1 MIRIDE
7 RLKNKPFTFVLV
19 YHLADD
25 MSITG
30 SFRLFRRCRSTIH
43 HLDRPKMTLTIC
55 GNPAIIKSQFGLDE
69 YSE

>member
-25 MSITG
+25 MSLTG
-30 SFRLFRRCRSTIH
+30 SFSPVPALQEYNTSFRSAKDDVDNLRKPGYNKI
-43 HLDRPKMTLTIC
+43 
-55 GNPAIIKSQFGLDE
+55 AIWIGRIF
-69 YSE
+69 

>member
-19 YHLADD
+19 CHLADD

-30 SFRLFRRCRSTIH
+30 SFSPVPALQEYNASFRSAKDDVDNLRKPVYNKI
-43 HLDRPKMTLTIC
+43 
-55 GNPAIIKSQFGLDE
+55 AIWIGRIF
-69 YSE
+69 